1 MGLMAKQEMK
11 EISKAVGKYF
21 KVSPQKA
28 RLVVDLIRGQN
39 VTKALGILKVTPK
52 RACRPVEKVLK
63 SAIANAKEK
72 QPTVDVDDLFV
83 HRAYVDYGPTKMWK
97 RIRPTSM
104 LKTMRII
111 RRHSHISIHLAE
123 RQTQ

>member
-1 MGLMAKQEMK
+1 MTEVSRAK
-11 EISKAVGKYF
+11 GKYF
-21 KVSPQKA
+21 RVSPQKA

-39 VTKALGILKVTPK
+39 VTRALGILKITRK

-72 QPTVDVDDLFV
+72 QPTLDVDQLV
-83 HRAYVDYGPTKMWK
+83 VYRAYVDSGPTKMWK

-104 LKTMRII
+104 LKVMHIV
-111 RRHSHISIHLAE
+111 RRHAHISIHLADKSAE
-123 RQTQ
+123 

>member
-1 MGLMAKQEMK
+1 MAKQEMK
-11 EISKAVGKYF
+11 EVSKAVGKYF
-21 KVSPQKA
+21 KLSPQKA
-28 RLVVDLIRGQN
+28 RLVVDLIRGKN

-52 RACRPVEKVLK
+52 RACRQVEKVLK

-72 QPTVDVDDLFV
+72 QPTIDVDDLFV
-83 HRAYVDYGPTKMWK
+83 HRAFVDSGPTKMWK
-97 RIRPTSM
+97 RVRPTSM

>member
-1 MGLMAKQEMK
+1 MAKQEMK
-11 EISKAVGKYF
+11 EVSKAVGKYF
-21 KVSPQKA
+21 KLSPQKA
-28 RLVVDLIRGQN
+28 RLVIDLIRGQN

-72 QPTVDVDDLFV
+72 QPTIDVDDLFV
-83 HRAYVDYGPTKMWK
+83 HRAFVDYGPTKMWK
-97 RIRPTSM
+97 RVRPTSM

-123 RQTQ
+123 RQT

>member
-1 MGLMAKQEMK
+1 MEVKEIT
-11 EISKAVGKYF
+11 EISKAKGKYI

-39 VTKALGILKVTPK
+39 INKALAILKVTKK
-52 RACRPVEKVLK
+52 RACRPIEKVLK

-72 QPTVDVDDLFV
+72 QPAVDVEKLFI
-83 HRAYVDYGPTKMWK
+83 HRAYVDSGPTKMWK

-104 LKTMRII
+104 LKVMRIM

-123 RQTQ
+123 RQ

>member
-1 MGLMAKQEMK
+1 MPEEIS
-11 EISKAVGKYF
+11 EISKAKGKYF
-21 KVSPQKA
+21 KLSPQKA

-39 VTKALGILKVTPK
+39 VGKALGILKVTPK
-52 RACRPVEKVLK
+52 RACRSVEKVLK

-72 QPTVDVDDLFV
+72 QPTVDVDRLFV
-83 HRAYVDYGPTKMWK
+83 YRAYVDSGPTKMWK

-104 LKTMRII
+104 LKVMRIV

-123 RQTQ
+123 RTK

>member
-1 MGLMAKQEMK
+1 MAKREMK
-11 EISKAVGKYF
+11 PVSKAVGKYF

-39 VTKALGILKVTPK
+39 VTKALAILKVTPK

-83 HRAYVDYGPTKMWK
+83 QRAYVDYGPTKMWK